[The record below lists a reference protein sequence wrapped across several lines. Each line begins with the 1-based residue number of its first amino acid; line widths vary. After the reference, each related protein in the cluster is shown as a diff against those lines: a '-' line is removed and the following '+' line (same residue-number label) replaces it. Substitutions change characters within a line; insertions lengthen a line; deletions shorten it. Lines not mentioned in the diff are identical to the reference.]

1 MSSETLRE
9 VLEAVTTWPRTPQV
23 HFTGGEPFLHFELLL
38 EGVRMAAQ
46 LGITSYVETS
56 AQWCL
61 DQREAVERFETLK
74 NAGLH
79 AVLISC
85 SPFHAEKIPPVRTL
99 EAVRAALEVFG
110 SEGVILYLPD
120 FLRVIQ
126 AFDLERPT
134 PLTRYEEE
142 FGAEGA
148 RRILWQGY
156 SIISGGRSGYELG
169 HIAPRHGAEAF
180 VQADCALD
188 ILYAHHSHLDLYGNY
203 ISGFCGGLSVGDW
216 HDLPQ
221 LRRDFSEGSYPA
233 LIEILVERGPYGLF
247 ELARTSYGYRPVP
260 EGYAGKCHLCVDARR
275 HLFETGDFP
284 ELRPPGFYANF

>member
-1 MSSETLRE
+1 MSPQTLRE
-9 VLEAVTTWPRTPQV
+9 ALEAVTTFPRTPQL
-23 HFTGGEPFLHFELLL
+23 HMTGGEPFLHFGLLL
-38 EGVRMAAQ
+38 DGVRLASE

-56 AQWCL
+56 AQWCT
-61 DQREAVERFETLK
+61 DQSEAVERFEILK
-74 NAGLH
+74 QAGLQ

-99 EAVRAALEVFG
+99 EAVRAALEIFG
-110 SEGVILYLPD
+110 SEGVIVYLPD

-126 AFDLERPT
+126 AFELDRPT
-134 PLTRYEEE
+134 PLSRYEEE

-169 HIAPRHGAEAF
+169 HLRPGNRAEAF
-180 VQADCALD
+180 AGTDCSVD

-203 ISGFCGGLSVGDW
+203 ISGFCGGLTVGDW
-216 HDLPQ
+216 HDMPQ
-221 LRRDFSEGSYPA
+221 LLIDFREGRYPP

-247 ELARTSYGYRPVP
+247 EFSQARHGYRPLP
-260 EGYAGKCHLCVDARR
+260 DGYAGKCHLCVDVRR
-275 HLFETGDFP
+275 HLVGTADFS